1 MDGVTPKQQRFV
13 QEYLIDL
20 NAMQAAIRVEYSK
33 KTATEQASR
42 LLSNVKVSE
51 AIAKGM
57 QDLAKKTGVTAEKVI
72 GLVTST
78 PSTHCSQVW

>member
-72 GLVTST
+72 G
-78 PSTHCSQVW
+78 